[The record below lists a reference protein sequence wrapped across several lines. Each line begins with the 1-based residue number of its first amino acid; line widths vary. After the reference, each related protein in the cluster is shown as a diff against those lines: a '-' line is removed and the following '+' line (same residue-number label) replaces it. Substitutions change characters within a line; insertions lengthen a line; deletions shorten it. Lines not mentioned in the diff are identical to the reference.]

1 MSNFGVFVYSKNI
14 QLQYESMAKGDN
26 MKTISSCKNQ
36 CQPKE
41 VPSEDEIMAL
51 NAMRSIKDRVRVLKR
66 RLSGIL
72 SPGVD
77 EDAAERLMLEKEL
90 AQLREE
96 WNEWEKNRIEAA
108 RQRMIL
114 LGHED
119 GLSE

>member
-1 MSNFGVFVYSKNI
+1 
-14 QLQYESMAKGDN
+14 MAEGDN
-26 MKTISSCKNQ
+26 MKTISCKNQ

-51 NAMRSIKDRVRVLKR
+51 NAMRSIKDRVRDLKR

-72 SPGVD
+72 SPRVE
-77 EDAAERLMLEKEL
+77 EDATERLMLENEL
-90 AQLREE
+90 LQLKKE
-96 WNEWEKNRIEAA
+96 WNEWEKKRIEAA

-119 GLSE
+119 GLSD

>member
-1 MSNFGVFVYSKNI
+1 
-14 QLQYESMAKGDN
+14 
-26 MKTISSCKNQ
+26 MKDISSCKDQ
-36 CQPKE
+36 CKPIK

-51 NAMRSIKDRVRVLKR
+51 NAMRSIKDRVRGLKK

-72 SPGVD
+72 SHGVD

-90 AQLREE
+90 AQLRKE
-96 WNEWEKNRIEAA
+96 WNEWEKKRIEAA

-119 GLSE
+119 GPL